1 MTAPTLVE
9 IRIHPEK
16 DAPSILLDDVEI
28 EPDGLAGDRRKK
40 AAVHIITAEEAGGT
54 RANLVLSLAAI
65 DVATSAGGVVTIGP
79 VRLGI
84 LGPAGSC
91 AGMYAEV
98 LAPGSVRVG
107 DTVTISKADA

>member
-40 AAVHIITAEEAGGT
+40 AAVHLVGEEDAATT
-54 RANLVLSLAAI
+54 RANLVLSIPAASLGELTGQVLAI
-65 DVATSAGGVVTIGP
+65 DE
-79 VRLGI
+79 VRLGV
-84 LGPAGSC
+84 LGAAGNC
-91 AGMYAEV
+91 AGVYAEV